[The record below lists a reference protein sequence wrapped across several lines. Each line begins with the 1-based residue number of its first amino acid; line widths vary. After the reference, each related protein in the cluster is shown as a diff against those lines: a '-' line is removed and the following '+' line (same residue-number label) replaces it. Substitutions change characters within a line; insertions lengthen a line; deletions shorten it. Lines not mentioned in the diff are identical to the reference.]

1 VFLVDLFFGKKKTK
15 TKQYSSEVLQFC
27 RMKTSTNAATTTTKW
42 VGSKLQWEG
51 PRIKTANNRSVPKSP
66 VKTELLL
73 PSSLQQSHN
82 LLEVLEMEGK

>member
-1 VFLVDLFFGKKKTK
+1 MT
-15 TKQYSSEVLQFC
+15 
-27 RMKTSTNAATTTTKW
+27 TSTNAATTTTKW

-51 PRIKTANNRSVPKSP
+51 PRIKTANNRSMPKSP

-73 PSSLQQSHN
+73 PSSLQQSHK